1 MKQNTSQAQ
10 LTSPIEQISLARG
23 KHEKYRFLAVILIC
37 CGLFLAAFAVSA
49 VYLRTEQGEAWLER
63 IESLLGGDRSDAD
76 EPSTA
81 PNGDASTT
89 PAPNENE
96 PIPTPIPEGAT
107 AIVTLDL
114 SRPDLGKEYIHNE
127 TLYDPDVSALL
138 SRPIGGGESTSPP
151 TVLIIHTHTSEAY
164 LPGGTQYVEG
174 AVGDRTYSR
183 EEAENVLSVGS
194 ILCQRLNEK
203 GITAIHCTVMHD
215 DPSLSGSYARS
226 AETVKHYLALYPE
239 IEYVIDLHRDAVT
252 TASGELVRSVGKDG
266 EDAIAQILAVVGT
279 DGNGT
284 EHPRWVDNL
293 ALALRLRELLNTT
306 YPNLCRPVSLR
317 NASFNQELAPYSI
330 LLEIGTCANS
340 PEEAKRAAV
349 LLADA
354 LAELIY
360 LR

>member
-1 MKQNTSQAQ
+1 MKRKALQEQ
-10 LTSPIEQISLARG
+10 LSAPTERISLESSTRS
-23 KHEKYRFLAVILIC
+23 KYRFLAVFLIC

-49 VYLRTEQGEAWLER
+49 VYLRTERG
-63 IESLLGGDRSDAD
+63 ESLAERLDGLFGGTGTESSGQND
-76 EPSTA
+76 PS
-81 PNGDASTT
+81 GGASTT
-89 PAPNENE
+89 PPTDGTEQV
-96 PIPTPIPEGAT
+96 PTPIPEGAT

-114 SRPDLGKEYIHNE
+114 SRPDLGRDYIHNE
-127 TLYDPDVSALL
+127 TVYDPDVNALL
-138 SRPIGGGESTSPP
+138 SHPIGRQESMSPP
-151 TVLIIHTHTSEAY
+151 TVLVVHTHTSEAY
-164 LPGGTQYVEG
+164 LPSGTQYVEG
-174 AVGDRTYSR
+174 SVGDRTYSQA
-183 EEAENVLSVGS
+183 ESENVLSVGS

-215 DPSLSGSYARS
+215 ASGLGGSYARS
-226 AETVKHYLALYPE
+226 AETVKRYLELYPN

-252 TASGELVRSVGKDG
+252 TATGELVRAVGNDT
-266 EDAIAQILAVVGT
+266 EDAIAQILAVVGS

-284 EHPRWVDNL
+284 EHDRWVDNL
-293 ALALRLRELLNTT
+293 ALALQLREALNGT
-306 YPNLCRPVSLR
+306 YPGLCRPVSLR